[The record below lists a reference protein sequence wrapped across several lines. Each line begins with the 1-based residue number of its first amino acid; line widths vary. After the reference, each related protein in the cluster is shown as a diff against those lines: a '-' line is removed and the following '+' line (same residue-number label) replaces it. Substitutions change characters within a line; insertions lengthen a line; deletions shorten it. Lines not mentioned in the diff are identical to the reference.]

1 MKKSIILLAI
11 ALLPAFAIA
20 ANTKV
25 ALGNVAKALQKAQ
38 PGDIITVKDGLYTD
52 VRLKWKAVGQD
63 GKPITV
69 RAEHPGGVVITG
81 QSSLQIAADWLT
93 VEGFHFRDGVPARR
107 ALIEFGLEGRFAHHC
122 RLTETVI
129 DNYNAPQR
137 DEQHV
142 YIILSGK
149 ENRVDH
155 CSMLRKRNIG
165 VTLIVNLNGADCLD
179 NRHLIDHNYFGPRE
193 VYGSNGAET
202 IRIGT
207 SQQSY
212 ESSRTTVSDNLF
224 DQCSGEVEVI
234 SVKSCDNL
242 VNDNTFWECQGLVV
256 LRHGKRNTVSHN
268 LFVGNGK
275 PNTGGVRIV
284 DEGHKVVDNTF
295 YRLAGKRFFS
305 ALAIMDA
312 VPNSLPNRYV
322 QVKDISITGNRFID
336 CAHLELGTG
345 HDQERTLA
353 PYGIRFTG
361 NELLNDTA
369 HAPFMFIDRDAKIE
383 CSGNK
388 MQIAG
393 RSNFEGFTRG
403 KIKQPKIPSREEV
416 GIGKGASWLQQ
427 SAAYSDI
434 EAADTVI
441 TLKPNRSY
449 MLKKPVVISR
459 AVTLRGD
466 HDTLRYASTESGNMI
481 TIADGGKLTVEGLTF
496 DGSLQPGMAQA
507 AAAISTD
514 QKMAG
519 SYKLTVSRCQFTN
532 FGESGCSAIRG
543 LKATFADS
551 ISINDCHF
559 ADISGTGIDYS
570 WERDD
575 KGRYNVG
582 HLIISGCTFNR
593 FLGIPVNVYRGGND
607 ESTDGPAVSIS
618 GCTFTDCCNSERGS
632 VLRLIG
638 PQTLSVGDCSFVDSG
653 RGGATIRLDECR
665 WDAISISGCHF
676 QNSGRIISN
685 YDNYNTL

>member
-1 MKKSIILLAI
+1 MKKTIISLVI
-11 ALLPAFAIA
+11 ALMPAIVTA
-20 ANTKV
+20 ANTTV
-25 ALGNVAKALQKAQ
+25 ALENVAKALAAAQ
-38 PGDIITVKDGLYTD
+38 PGDVITVKDGVYTD
-52 VRLKWKAVGQD
+52 VSLKWKATGQSD
-63 GKPITV
+63 NPITV
-69 RAEHPGGVVITG
+69 KAEHPGGVVITG
-81 QSSLQIAADWLT
+81 RSSLQIAADWLT
-93 VEGFHFRDGVPARR
+93 VEGFHFRNGVPARR
-107 ALIEFGLEGRFAHHC
+107 ALIEFGLSGQFAHHC

-155 CSMLRKRNIG
+155 CTFLRKRNIG

-179 NRHLIDHNYFGPRE
+179 NHHLIDHNYFGPRE

-202 IRIGT
+202 IRVGT

-212 ESSRTTVSDNLF
+212 ESSRTTISDNMF

-242 VNDNTFWECQGLVV
+242 VKDNTFWECQGLVV

-284 DEGHKVVDNTF
+284 DEGHKVIDNTF
-295 YRLAGKRFFS
+295 LRLAGKRFFS
-305 ALAIMDA
+305 ALAVMNA

-345 HDQERTLA
+345 NDQERTLA
-353 PYGIRFTG
+353 PYGVHFDN

-369 HAPFMFIDRDAKIE
+369 HAPFIFMDSNAKIE

-388 MQIAG
+388 MQMAG
-393 RSNFEGFTRG
+393 RENFDGFTRT
-403 KIKQPKIPSREEV
+403 KIKVPKIPSKEEESK
-416 GIGKGASWLQQ
+416 GKGASWLQLPL
-427 SAAYSDI
+427 AANITAESD
-434 EAADTVI
+434 TTI
-441 TLKPNRSY
+441 TLTPYRSY
-449 MLKKPVVISR
+449 MLNKPIVITR

-481 TIADGGKLTVEGLTF
+481 TIADGGRLTVEGISF
-496 DGSLQPGMAQA
+496 DGSLIPGMAQA
-507 AAAISTD
+507 ASAISTD
-514 QKMAG
+514 QTMAG
-519 SYKLTVSRCQFTN
+519 SYDLKVKRCQFSN

-551 ISINDCHF
+551 VVISDCHF
-559 ADISGTGIDYS
+559 ADMAGTGIDYG

-582 HLIISGCTFNR
+582 HLMVSNCRFDR
-593 FLGIPVNVYRGGND
+593 FLGLPVNVYRGGND
-607 ESTDGPAVSIS
+607 ESTDGPEVSIS
-618 GCTFTDCCNSERGS
+618 NCTFNDCCNRERGS

-638 PQTLSVGDCSFVDSG
+638 PQVLSIADCVFIDSG
-653 RGGATIRLDECR
+653 RGGASIRLDECR
-665 WDAISISGCHF
+665 WDDISISGCNF

-685 YDNYNTL
+685 FDNYNSL

>member
-1 MKKSIILLAI
+1 MKKILMLLV
-11 ALLPAFAIA
+11 LLPAFASA
-20 ANTKV
+20 TDTTV
-25 ALGNVAKALQKAQ
+25 ALGDVAKALSTAK
-38 PGDIITVKDGLYTD
+38 PGDVITVKDGVYSD
-52 VRLKWKAVGQD
+52 VKLKWLATGQE

-69 RAEHPGGVVITG
+69 RAEHPGGVVVTG
-81 QSSLQIAADWLT
+81 LSCLQIAADWLT

-107 ALIEFGLEGRFAHHC
+107 ALIEFGLGGKFAHHC

-155 CSMLRKRNIG
+155 CSLLRKRNIG

-242 VNDNTFWECQGLVV
+242 VQGNTFWECQGLVV
-256 LRHGKRNTVSHN
+256 LRHGKRNTVSRN

-322 QVKDISITGNRFID
+322 QVKDIHISGNLFAD
-336 CAHLELGTG
+336 CSHLELGTG

-353 PYGIRFTG
+353 PYGIHFDN

-369 HAPFMFIDRDAKIE
+369 YAPFIFVDKDSKIE

-388 MQIAG
+388 MQMAG
-393 RSNFEGFTRG
+393 RGNFDGFTRA
-403 KIKQPKIPSREEV
+403 KIKAPKIPSKQEV
-416 GIGKGASWLQQ
+416 SLGKGASWLDR
-427 SAAYSDI
+427 SAASADVV
-434 EAADTVI
+434 AADTVI

-449 MLKKPVVISR
+449 MLQRPVVISR
-459 AVTLRGD
+459 PVILRGD
-466 HDTLRYASTESGNMI
+466 HDTLRYASSEIGNMI
-481 TIADGGKLTVEGLTF
+481 TIADGGRLTVEGLTF

-532 FGESGCSAIRG
+532 FGESGCSAIQG

-551 ISINDCHF
+551 VLISDCHF
-559 ADISGTGIDYS
+559 ADFSGTGVDYS

-582 HLIISGCTFNR
+582 HLIVSDCTFNR

-607 ESTDGPAVSIS
+607 ESTDGPSVSIS
-618 GCTFTDCCNSERGS
+618 GCTFTDCCNRERGS

-638 PQTLSVGDCSFVDSG
+638 PQTLSVSDCTFADSG
-653 RGGATIRLDECR
+653 RGGAAIRLDECR
-665 WDAISISGCHF
+665 WDDISISGCHYR
-676 QNSGRIISN
+676 NSGRIVSN
-685 YDNYNTL
+685 YGNYNTL